1 MQTYPERD
9 AARPQ
14 LSSRVDS
21 AVNAV
26 GGHSQ
31 RSLDAESSSD
41 RQVMI
46 ARIEAARAAAT
57 ASLTNINTKLR
68 EPLAVISDH
77 SKLLDDC
84 FDNLDQPDYRALAC
98 ESAASMCQSSLNLL
112 SVLTKLLEW
121 SDLQSNSAALNVES
135 VRLDELLARV
145 ERQMRPYAEA
155 KGLKLVTEVLSTAR
169 LDIASD
175 PARLMTVLVQLIDNA
190 IKFTTAG
197 QVHVTLATTVM
208 SSGEVQLSCEV
219 RDTGSGMSP
228 ETLSQLQRR
237 ISRADVTSMRQLGG
251 HGLGLAICRK
261 VANMLGGTLTIASR
275 PQLGTT
281 VTFIAQCCDIEPGWA
296 REICSGCQRTGG
308 GGSYCRAR
316 EDFLARQPHL
326 PRPSSMSCPACL

>member
-1 MQTYPERD
+1 
-9 AARPQ
+9 
-14 LSSRVDS
+14 
-21 AVNAV
+21 
-26 GGHSQ
+26 
-31 RSLDAESSSD
+31 
-41 RQVMI
+41 MI
-46 ARIEAARAAAT
+46 AQLEAARTAAT
-57 ASLTNINTKLR
+57 TLLANINTKLR
-68 EPLAVISDH
+68 QPLAAINDQ
-77 SKLLDDC
+77 SKLLSDC
-84 FDNLDQPDYRALAC
+84 FDNLDRPDYRAQAC

-112 SVLTKLLEW
+112 NVLTKLLEW
-121 SDLQSNSAALNVES
+121 SDLQSDSAALKVES

-145 ERQMRPYAEA
+145 EQQMRPYAKA

-175 PARLMTVLVQLIDNA
+175 PARLMTVLVQLVDNA
-190 IKFTTAG
+190 IKFTTVG

-208 SSGEVQLSCEV
+208 VSGAVQLSCEV
-219 RDTGSGMSP
+219 RDTGPGMSP
-228 ETLSQLQRR
+228 EMLGQLQRR